1 MGCAGGFIS
10 NPNQRKQCKSQSRL
24 PNFHQPNFHLRC
36 PVLQAEPQ
44 SQLPRQKTSPMPQKP
59 LHPCPPASSSQDA
72 GSQKSPALGT
82 SAALSAQEEP
92 GNCSCG
98 RNDAAEVLRR
108 PRGHRMVSKGVMP
121 HGWCAQG
128 QEQVQHS
135 TVKLRGTCGLWLSC
149 IVSTR
154 PQRSPSSAL
163 DVNKHIQPHG

>member
-1 MGCAGGFIS
+1 MVSSVTQTRGNSANPKAGCPTS
-10 NPNQRKQCKSQSRL
+10 TNPTSTCAAQCCRQSL
-24 PNFHQPNFHLRC
+24 SASSP
-36 PVLQAEPQ
+36 AK
-44 SQLPRQKTSPMPQKP
+44 KTSPMPQKP

-135 TVKLRGTCGLWLSC
+135 TVQLRGTCGLWLSC